1 MVMLFP
7 RLPFHPDETP
17 LSWAARSAAFH
28 TGGRLVPF
36 LNDLGIDLWS
46 LKRGEQCAVERLCS
60 ISGQDRA
67 PVALNAVKALGD
79 RQYALRGER
88 FAAEFLTGP
97 VTRFCPSCLEE
108 DAAGAARPA
117 AMWRHRLIWTLSVVR
132 VCPVH
137 QIPLLR
143 HRGGNWDDGA
153 HELQALPWQNDAKT
167 VGCQASLRPSPLQEY
182 AVARLAGASGPTWLD
197 GQGIEQAV
205 RATEMLGAVIAFGS
219 EQKASNMTENMWD
232 EAGRAGWAAVS
243 EGETA
248 IRATFMDLLK
258 RAETKLGPTHPKTA
272 YGMLYAWMSAS
283 RLSKD
288 PGPIRALLQEHIL
301 DTAPLTKG
309 QILLGSP
316 VEAPRVSSVAKIAAG
331 ELVHPRTLRNLLAD
345 QGVISASDR
354 EAPCGHI
361 FLRYDDARPFIR
373 MLKHAVPVSRL
384 PELLGASRPMVSA
397 LLEIGALTWL
407 TGVEAASSKMSKA
420 VDGLEM
426 AAFLEEMQA
435 RLPEVAEKPTTMVTL
450 AKAAEKGRVK
460 LSVILSMLLQ
470 GRLQR
475 ACRLA
480 GFPGLS
486 AVLVDPREIKSK
498 LALPRPGMSGELALI
513 ILGFDPSRGRRV
525 FSHPKAE
532 PLIASE
538 PYGEDVWVSPAALEN
553 FRQKYVTKKRLPLIM
568 GARPLAIEKLLR
580 ERGVK
585 PIWDSKEF
593 GAAIYQ
599 RVDLPTV

>member
-1 MVMLFP
+1 MAMLFP

-46 LKRGEQCAVERLCS
+46 LKRGEECALARLCS
-60 ISGQDRA
+60 ISGQERA
-67 PVALNAVKALGD
+67 PVAHNAVTALGD

-97 VTRFCPSCLEE
+97 VTRFCPSCLAK

-117 AMWRHRLIWTLSVVR
+117 TKWRHRLIWSLSVVR

-137 QIPLLR
+137 QIPLLS
-143 HRGGNWDDGA
+143 HRGGQWDDGA
-153 HELQALPWQNDAKT
+153 HELQALPWENDALA
-167 VGCQASLRPSPLQEY
+167 VGPNASLRPSPLQDY
-182 AVARLAGASGPTWLD
+182 VVARLAGASGPAWLD
-197 GQGIEQAV
+197 GQGIEQGV
-205 RATEMLGAVIAFGS
+205 RATEMLGAVIAFGAG
-219 EQKASNMTENMWD
+219 QKASNMTESMWD
-232 EAGRAGWAAVS
+232 EAGRAGWPVMS
-243 EGETA
+243 EGEAA
-248 IRATFMDLLK
+248 IRTTFMDLLK
-258 RAETKLGPTHPKTA
+258 RFETNPGSMHPKTA

-283 RLSKD
+283 RLTKD
-288 PGPIRALLQEHIL
+288 PGAIRPLLREHIL
-301 DTAPLTKG
+301 DTVPLTKG

-331 ELVHPRTLRNLLAD
+331 ELVHPMTLRNLLAD

-361 FLRYDDARPFIR
+361 FLRYDDARPSIR

-384 PELLGASRPMVSA
+384 PEFLGASRPMVAA
-397 LLEIGALTWL
+397 LLEIGALTRL

-426 AAFLEEMQA
+426 AAFLERMQV

-460 LSVILSMLLQ
+460 MSVILSMLLQ
-470 GRLQR
+470 GRLLR

-480 GFPGLS
+480 GAAGLA
-486 AVLVDPREIKSK
+486 AVLVDPQEIKSK

-525 FSHPKAE
+525 FCHPKAA

-585 PIWDSKEF
+585 PIWDPREF
-593 GAAIYQ
+593 GAAIYD
-599 RVDLPTV
+599 RADLPKV

>member
-1 MVMLFP
+1 M
-7 RLPFHPDETP
+7 
-17 LSWAARSAAFH
+17 
-28 TGGRLVPF
+28 
-36 LNDLGIDLWS
+36 
-46 LKRGEQCAVERLCS
+46 
-60 ISGQDRA
+60 
-67 PVALNAVKALGD
+67 
-79 RQYALRGER
+79 
-88 FAAEFLTGP
+88 
-97 VTRFCPSCLEE
+97 
-108 DAAGAARPA
+108 
-117 AMWRHRLIWTLSVVR
+117 IWTLSVVR

-137 QIPLLR
+137 QIPLLS

-153 HELQALPWQNDAKT
+153 HELQALPWQSDALA
-167 VGCQASLRPSPLQEY
+167 VGRQASPLQGY
-182 AVARLAGASGPTWLD
+182 VVARLAGASGPAWLE

-258 RAETKLGPTHPKTA
+258 RAETKPGPTHPKTA

-283 RLSKD
+283 RFSKD
-288 PGPIRALLQEHIL
+288 PGPIRALLQEPIL

-361 FLRYDDARPFIR
+361 FLRYDDARPSIR

-384 PELLGASRPMVSA
+384 PGLLGASRPMVSA
-397 LLEIGALTWL
+397 LLEIGALTRL

-426 AAFLEEMQA
+426 AAFLEGMQA

-480 GFPGLS
+480 GSPSLS

-513 ILGFDPSRGRRV
+513 IFGFDPSRGRRV
-525 FSHPKAE
+525 FCHPKAE

-553 FRQKYVTKKRLPLIM
+553 FRQKYVAKKRLPLIM
-568 GARPLAIEKLLR
+568 GVRPLAIEKLLR

-593 GAAIYQ
+593 GAAIYE

>member
-1 MVMLFP
+1 MAMLFP
-7 RLPFHPDETP
+7 HLPFHPDETP

-46 LKRGEQCAVERLCS
+46 LKRGEECALARLCS
-60 ISGQDRA
+60 ISGQERA
-67 PVALNAVKALGD
+67 PVADNAVTALGE
-79 RQYALRGER
+79 RKYALRGER

-108 DAAGAARPA
+108 DAVGAARPA
-117 AMWRHRLIWTLSVVR
+117 TKWRHRLIWSLSVVR

-137 QIPLLR
+137 QSPLLS

-153 HELQALPWQNDAKT
+153 HELQALPWEKDALA
-167 VGCQASLRPSPLQEY
+167 VGPNASLRPSPLQDY
-182 AVARLAGASGPTWLD
+182 VVARLAGASGPAWLD

-219 EQKASNMTENMWD
+219 GQKASNMTESMWD
-232 EAGRAGWAAVS
+232 EAGRAGWAVVS
-243 EGETA
+243 EGEAA
-248 IRATFMDLLK
+248 IRTTFMDLLK
-258 RAETKLGPTHPKTA
+258 HAETNPGSMHPKTA

-283 RLSKD
+283 RLTKD
-288 PGPIRALLQEHIL
+288 PGPIRPLLREHIL
-301 DTAPLTKG
+301 DTVPLTKG

-331 ELVHPRTLRNLLAD
+331 ELVHPMTLRNLLAD

-354 EAPCGHI
+354 EVPCGHI
-361 FLRYDDARPFIR
+361 FLRYDDARASIR

-384 PELLGASRPMVSA
+384 PELLGASRPMVAA
-397 LLEIGALTWL
+397 LLEIGALTRL
-407 TGVEAASSKMSKA
+407 TEVEAASSKMSKA

-426 AAFLEEMQA
+426 AAFLERMQV
-435 RLPEVAEKPTTMVTL
+435 RLPEVAAKPTTMVTL
-450 AKAAEKGRVK
+450 AKAAEKGSVK

-480 GFPGLS
+480 GATGLA
-486 AVLVDPREIKSK
+486 AVLVDPLEIKSK
-498 LALPRPGMSGELALI
+498 LVLPRPGMTGELALI
-513 ILGFDPSRGRRV
+513 ILGFELSRGRRV
-525 FSHPKAE
+525 FCHPEAE
-532 PLIASE
+532 PLIVSE
-538 PYGEDVWVSPAALEN
+538 PYGGDVWVSPAALEN
-553 FRQKYVTKKRLPLIM
+553 FRQRYVTKKRLPLIM

-585 PIWDSKEF
+585 PIWDPREF
-593 GAAIYQ
+593 GAAIYE
-599 RVDLPTV
+599 RADLPMV